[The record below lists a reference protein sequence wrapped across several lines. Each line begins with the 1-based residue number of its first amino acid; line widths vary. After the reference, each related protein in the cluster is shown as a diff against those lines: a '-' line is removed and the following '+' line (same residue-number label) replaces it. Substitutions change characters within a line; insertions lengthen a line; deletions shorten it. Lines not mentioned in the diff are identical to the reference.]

1 MAENHFENSEKTWD
15 KIAQSFDNTRKNPWQ
30 NVIDFINELSSTDLV
45 ADIGCGN
52 GRHLI
57 LCVEKCKTVIG
68 VDISRNLLKI
78 TQKKIKGKKQN
89 ALFIHGNLINIPI
102 KKDIF
107 NAVLY
112 IAALHNI
119 KGRNNRIQ
127 SLIEVKRIL
136 KNNGKAL
143 ISVWSREQEKFR
155 ERLTKLSS
163 NDDELGDI
171 QIYWKQNKLD
181 VPRFYHLYTKE
192 EFIEDIQQSG
202 LEIEQIIEA
211 KIQSKKYTD
220 NYFAI
225 IRKG

>member
-192 EFIEDIQQSG
+192 EFIEDIKQSG

-211 KIQSKKYTD
+211 KIQSKKFTD

>member
-1 MAENHFENSEKTWD
+1 MTENHFKDSEKTWD
-15 KIAQSFDNTRKNPWQ
+15 IIAKSFDNTRKMPWQ
-30 NVIDFINELSSTDLV
+30 DVVDFISKLSSSDVV

-52 GRHLI
+52 GRHLV
-57 LCVEKCKTVIG
+57 LCVDKCKTVIG
-68 VDISRNLLKI
+68 LDISRNLLKI

-89 ALFIHGNLINIPI
+89 ALFIHGNLVNIPI

-136 KNNGKAL
+136 KDKGKAL

-155 ERLTKLSS
+155 NCFTNTSS
-163 NDDELGDI
+163 NEDESGDI
-171 QIYWKQNKLD
+171 QIYWKQNKLN

-192 EFIEDIQQSG
+192 EFIEDINQSG